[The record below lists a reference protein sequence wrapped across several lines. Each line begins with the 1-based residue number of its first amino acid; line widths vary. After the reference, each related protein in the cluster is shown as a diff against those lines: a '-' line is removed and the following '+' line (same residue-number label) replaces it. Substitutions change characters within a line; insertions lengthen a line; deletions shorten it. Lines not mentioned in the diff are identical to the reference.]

1 MPALSDAVVI
11 GTVLTLIFGA
21 VAYYL
26 YSRVVQAETK
36 LSLVESILLNLK
48 TATES
53 TLFSSL
59 NEVAPSLAPSSEK
72 LGPASGSSGSRP
84 ARPSSP
90 LDEGEEDAENNT
102 IQQMID
108 EVHASSQ
115 NSQENNEEEDK
126 EVDFVPSSNGSSVS
140 QLHVVKDS
148 EGGTKLHIGFES
160 MSWKELCA
168 EGKKRGVTGM
178 SHMNRKKLIDI
189 LNKKEGIT
197 NVSSIS
203 NETSSLS
210 SWTNQAEVIDAT
222 DLPSIHEFPEGGSPL
237 SSN

>member
-36 LSLVESILLNLK
+36 LGLVESILLNLK
-48 TATES
+48 MATES
-53 TLFSSL
+53 TLFSSM
-59 NEVAPSLAPSSEK
+59 NEVAPSPPKAGTQKLAPS
-72 LGPASGSSGSRP
+72 GSGSGSE
-84 ARPSSP
+84 
-90 LDEGEEDAENNT
+90 DEDANT
-102 IQQMID
+102 IQKMID
-108 EVHASSQ
+108 EVHATSAASAAAA
-115 NSQENNEEEDK
+115 EEDNSASNDEDK
-126 EVDFVPSSNGSSVS
+126 DVDFVPSSNGSSVTH
-140 QLHVVKDS
+140 LHVVKDS
-148 EGGTKLHIGFES
+148 EGGSKLHIGFES

-210 SWTNQAEVIDAT
+210 SWTNQAEMIDAT